1 MHPDLVHALQRYTRF
16 AEVSVDDVSLALKA
30 FEHLARDLAL
40 DDSGRSEA
48 LRAVL
53 LRVSSAMGSIA
64 QASSLRALA
73 PAGGGESDAVA
84 ALESALG
91 SLAQLAVGA
100 RARLDPEKGQG
111 APPAALRPLSV
122 AVARAL
128 SGTEGALAEH
138 VIAASLDAVLA
149 GVPRGIARLVSAAV
163 WCIPE
168 LPREGPA
175 PDSRAPRGND
185 ALPEWLPPR
194 RTLGGFYVL
203 RALSAGAVG
212 SVFVAVRLE
221 EKGEEGAERFA
232 LKVPEYSATAARRL
246 SEGEFLKLFRE
257 EASALMALPL
267 HRNLARFVTF
277 DAGCRP
283 KPILVMELVEGT
295 TFENLLSVRDLD
307 MKRALRVLDD
317 VLQGLEAMHAAGVG
331 HLDLKPSNVVLRGG
345 EEAVLVDFGL
355 SGKHIRP
362 GCASG
367 PYGAPEVW
375 GALEGR
381 GDLSPAKADVY
392 SFACLAFEVLTQ
404 RPLFDADDLLG
415 VIRQHFAHDGL
426 PPGLSE
432 LRARPELRKL
442 AEILSRAM
450 RPNPAQRTRVRMLRT
465 ELSRVAPVLR
475 DLAWPLVVASAPES
489 GPFSIE
495 DDDTISVRGSD
506 LKVG

>member
-1 MHPDLVHALQRYTRF
+1 
-16 AEVSVDDVSLALKA
+16 
-30 FEHLARDLAL
+30 
-40 DDSGRSEA
+40 
-48 LRAVL
+48 
-53 LRVSSAMGSIA
+53 
-64 QASSLRALA
+64 
-73 PAGGGESDAVA
+73 
-84 ALESALG
+84 
-91 SLAQLAVGA
+91 
-100 RARLDPEKGQG
+100 
-111 APPAALRPLSV
+111 
-122 AVARAL
+122 
-128 SGTEGALAEH
+128 
-138 VIAASLDAVLA
+138 
-149 GVPRGIARLVSAAV
+149 VSAIV
-163 WCIPE
+163 WRVPE
-168 LPREGPA
+168 LPREGRA
-175 PDSRAPRGND
+175 PDSRGSRSND
-185 ALPEWLPPR
+185 ALPEWLPQR

-221 EKGEEGAERFA
+221 DKGEDGAERFA

-295 TFENLLSVRDLD
+295 TFENVLSARDLD

-331 HLDLKPSNVVLRGG
+331 HLDLKPSNVVLRGS

-362 GCASG
+362 GCATG

-392 SFACLAFEVLTQ
+392 SFACLAFEALTGHVLFQ
-404 RPLFDADDLLG
+404 AESEMAQIAAH
-415 VIRQHFAHDGL
+415 VAHDGFPQAL
-426 PPGLSE
+426 RSLAKRPGLTG
-432 LRARPELRKL
+432 L
-442 AEILSRAM
+442 AELCFA
-450 RPNPAQRTRVRMLRT
+450 MLRHDPRDRPT
-465 ELSRVAPVLR
+465 AAGARRELARVTPDVARLR
-475 DLAWPLVVASAPES
+475 WPIDPA
-489 GPFSIE
+489 
-495 DDDTISVRGSD
+495 
-506 LKVG
+506 